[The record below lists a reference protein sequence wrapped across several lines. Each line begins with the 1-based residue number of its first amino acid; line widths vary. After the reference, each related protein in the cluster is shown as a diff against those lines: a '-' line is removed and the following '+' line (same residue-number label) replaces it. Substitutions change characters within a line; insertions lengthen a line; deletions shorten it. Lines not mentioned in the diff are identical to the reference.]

1 MRFLLLISTLISVL
15 FLTACSVQVVDMTA
29 EPTVQKF
36 DLSDSEG
43 DGIILARDECPDSYA
58 GAQVDN
64 RGCGSKTVET
74 VHRKL
79 QLNFATNS
87 YMVKSEYLPEIKKLA
102 NFMSEFPQTNVTIE
116 GHTSIRGKA
125 TLNKKLS
132 QNRAQ
137 AIKNILI
144 QKFEISSERI
154 TAIGYGFEKLL
165 LEGDDEYIHARNRRI
180 VAEISSD
187 KSFRDMKWT
196 IYSVD
201 DELE

>member
-1 MRFLLLISTLISVL
+1 MKFVIFLGIFFIS
-15 FLTACSVQVVDMTA
+15 ACSVQVIDMTA

-43 DGIILARDECPDSYA
+43 DGIISARDECPESNT
-58 GAQVDN
+58 GAQVSN
-64 RGCGSKTVET
+64 NGCGSNTVET

-79 QLNFATNS
+79 EVNFDNNS
-87 YMVKSEYLPEIKKLA
+87 YAVKSEYLFEVEKLA
-102 NFMSEFPQTNVTIE
+102 DFMIEYPQTEVAIE

-125 TLNKKLS
+125 ALNKKLS

-144 QKFEISSERI
+144 KKFNITDERI
-154 TAIGYGFEKLL
+154 TAVGYGFENLL

-187 KSFRDMKWT
+187 RSLTDMKWT